1 MGGAPAGGGDGAEPL
16 HANASHRRFNSIRS
30 QPTTETPGAHNRT
43 RWRAHIHRARAKR
56 KTTVPCTMLHPH
68 RVTRGPLT
76 LTGAPCPSGEP
87 PPQSQR
93 PLREPTD
100 HMPTPL
106 RAHTRTWLP
115 YLACRRAVLQLLCCP
130 PVDAATFRVA
140 ALRVGI
146 RTRTHTHART
156 HTRTRAHTHAHA
168 HSTARK
174 RPVRWPDALS
184 SRSRALA
191 HPHAPSRALST
202 WRGSPAHRASAC
214 PHWSRPARTPR

>member
-1 MGGAPAGGGDGAEPL
+1 
-16 HANASHRRFNSIRS
+16 
-30 QPTTETPGAHNRT
+30 
-43 RWRAHIHRARAKR
+43 
-56 KTTVPCTMLHPH
+56 MLHPH
-68 RVTRGPLT
+68 RVTRGAPLT